1 MIDHGRVGSYE
12 EPDSFV
18 GRERELDD
26 LRQFALGMRAVTLC
40 GAGGIGKTRLMLRL
54 VADLAPEFPDGTY
67 VVGLADLRQPELVV
81 SRVASVIGV
90 SEEPGVPLPDTL
102 ADTLRG
108 RRMLLALDNCEHL
121 IDACASLCQRLLAG
135 APGLLVVATSREAL
149 RVAAEAVWPVPPLDL
164 PPAGVTDPGTA
175 AGYDAV
181 RLFAERAAAASPGF
195 ALNAGNGAAVTGICR
210 ALDGLPLAIE
220 LAAAWVRALTV
231 DQIAARLSDRFRLL
245 TSGDRTVPER
255 HRTLRATIDWSYDLL
270 TRPEQVLLRRLSV
283 FAGWSLEMAER
294 VCADDG
300 LPAVQILGLLS
311 ALAEKSLVEL
321 EPDVLGQSRYRML
334 DTIREYAADRLARAG
349 ETLALRR
356 RLRDYALTVSEYF
369 LSIGVAR
376 VPALWSARVNVFL
389 RYEADVDNVRA
400 ALGWCL
406 EQDDIE
412 AGLRLCTSIRPC
424 WIVVG
429 AFAEGAEW
437 YDALLAAGTSEV
449 SAAVLGPALVGRA
462 QLALGSDDRRQAEPM
477 AAEGLKLCRAAGD
490 PHFTATALNLLAEIA
505 LHAAR
510 PQEALQR
517 ATEAVEQAR
526 QAADKWNEGYA
537 LGSCATALAAQGRL
551 AEARD
556 SAEAA
561 LALMIEID
569 QQWGAA
575 RTMLGLASLE
585 RLLGNLDGARGY
597 YLRALDL
604 LRPVKGDPEISR
616 CLAGLGR
623 VALDRGDLAE
633 ARQYLSQGLEMSLAI
648 GSRTGISRG
657 LLAFATLAVREG
669 RPDRAVQLAAAV
681 TALSAGSALPARS
694 DRESERPLREAAHLP
709 PLPPERVQRYLDAA
723 AGLGQGEVDRLWAA
737 GLKLTPAAAAE
748 LALERPAAGSR
759 HEQSAPPAAGLAD
772 TGLAGTRPHGTE
784 PHGTRL
790 AGTGLAGTGL
800 AGTGLAGTGLAG
812 TGLGAR
818 PDELSARSQP
828 QAQQAQGPAAPV
840 LTRPPGPAA
849 LAGGAPAGGGAGL
862 PGGTLTAREREVV
875 ELITLGLSNK
885 AIAEEL
891 FISPATAARHVAN
904 ILAKLG
910 YTSRSQV
917 AAWAAAAGAS

>member
-1 MIDHGRVGSYE
+1 MIDHGRVGTYE

-18 GRERELDD
+18 GREREIGD
-26 LRQFALGMRAVTLC
+26 LRRFAHGMRAVTLC

-54 VADLAPEFPDGTY
+54 VAVLSPQYPDGTY

-90 SEEPGVPLPDTL
+90 AEEPGVSLPDTL
-102 ADTLRG
+102 ADALRG

-121 IDACASLCQRLLAG
+121 IEACASLCQRLLAG
-135 APGLLVVATSREAL
+135 APDLLVITTSREAL
-149 RVAAEAVWPVPPLDL
+149 RVAAEAVWPVPPLEL
-164 PPAGVTDPGTA
+164 PPAGVTGPDEA
-175 AGYDAV
+175 LGYDAV
-181 RLFAERAAAASPGF
+181 RLFAERAAAASPSFVLG
-195 ALNAGNGAAVTGICR
+195 AGNCAAVVGICR

-245 TSGDRTVPER
+245 TSGDRTAPQR
-255 HRTLRATIDWSYDLL
+255 HRTLRATIDWSHDLL
-270 TRPEQVLLRRLSV
+270 SPLEQVLLRRLSV

-311 ALAEKSLVEL
+311 GLAEKSLVEL

-334 DTIREYAADRLARAG
+334 DTIREYAAARLEQAG
-349 ETLALRR
+349 ETAALRR
-356 RLRDYALTVSEYF
+356 RLRDYALNISEYF

-376 VPALWSARVNVFL
+376 VPALWSARVNVFQ

-406 EQDDIE
+406 EQGDIE

-424 WIVVG
+424 WIVLG

-437 YDALLAAGTSEV
+437 YDALLAAASGV
-449 SAAVLGPALVGRA
+449 PAAVLGPALVGRA
-462 QLALGSDDRRQAEPM
+462 QLALGSDDRKRAEPM
-477 AAEGLKLCRAAGD
+477 AAEGLELCRAAGD

-505 LHAAR
+505 LHGGRPEDALHRAR
-510 PQEALQR
+510 
-517 ATEAVEQAR
+517 EAVDQAR

-537 LGSCATALAAQGRL
+537 LGSCATALAALGRL
-551 AEARD
+551 ADAREA
-556 SAEAA
+556 AEAA
-561 LALMIEID
+561 LALMLEID

-585 RLLGNLDGARGY
+585 RLLGNLDGARDY
-597 YLRALDL
+597 YLRALAL

-623 VALDRGDLAE
+623 VALERGDLAE
-633 ARQYLSQGLEMSLAI
+633 ARRYLSEGLRTSLVI

-657 LLAFATLAVREG
+657 LLAFATLALREG
-669 RPDRAVQLAAAV
+669 DPGRAVQLAAAV
-681 TALSAGSALPARS
+681 TALSEDAHLPS
-694 DRESERPLREAAHLP
+694 LPSNESERPLREAAHLP
-709 PLPPERVQRYLDAA
+709 PLPPGRGQRYLDAA
-723 AGLGQGEVDRLWAA
+723 AGLGQAEVGRLYAA
-737 GLKLTPAAAAE
+737 GLTLTPAAAAE
-748 LALERPAAGSR
+748 LAMEPPPGPAAAARLPGPR
-759 HEQSAPPAAGLAD
+759 HAPPEPAVPPQAGS
-772 TGLAGTRPHGTE
+772 PQ
-784 PHGTRL
+784 
-790 AGTGLAGTGL
+790 
-800 AGTGLAGTGLAG
+800 
-812 TGLGAR
+812 
-818 PDELSARSQP
+818 ARSPVPQARSP
-828 QAQQAQGPAAPV
+828 QARSPQAMVPQARSPQVQAQQAQHGLAEPLLADPGLAAPG
-840 LTRPPGPAA
+840 LADPGLAVPGLAQQA
-849 LAGGAPAGGGAGL
+849 LAGAAL

-875 ELITLGLSNK
+875 ALITLGKSNK
-885 AIAEEL
+885 AIAAEL

-910 YTSRSQV
+910 YSSRSQV
-917 AAWAAAAGAS
+917 AAWAAADRHS